1 MPVSENPCFLF
12 ELGVMGSKNAK
23 IKISV
28 ISSIVFVII
37 SYLVFRADL
46 PKIPTIFL
54 YNIII
59 IFTLQNF
66 GFYRGLFFLCASTFL
81 TILIS
86 LAVNFYYAWNV
97 PVFFVTFLIVN
108 DRLKKLSYYTHII
121 DTRIEEIKEN
131 SNILQD
137 KFNKHKRESLSLEQK
152 EDRYRSLKDITS
164 VLSSTLSLGEVTQ
177 LILDNA
183 LYIVGKSE
191 SALLFLI
198 DTKNQELNLIASKAE
213 VDLDKIKAKK
223 GDLLDEWV
231 FKQRQ
236 RLLVED
242 IKKDFRFGEEK
253 VKEYLRSFRSI
264 ISCPLVEERKII
276 GILRLEH
283 SRPYNYTSEDLRLLD
298 ILCDLGAASLENARL
313 CKQTLD
319 LAITDGLTGLY
330 LRRYFLDRLKEEL
343 LRCLHNDL
351 ECSFLMVDID
361 NFKRYNDKFGH
372 TAGDI
377 VLKTF
382 SKVLQRFSEN
392 GIIARYGGEEF
403 SIFLPETSKT
413 EARHIAEDIRKA
425 IKKEVIELRRVETNV
440 TVSIGISTFPED
452 AKVQDKLILKADE
465 RLYKAKRGGRDKVVV
480 D

>member
-152 EDRYRSLKDITS
+152 E
-164 VLSSTLSLGEVTQ
+164 
-177 LILDNA
+177 
-183 LYIVGKSE
+183 
-191 SALLFLI
+191 
-198 DTKNQELNLIASKAE
+198 
-213 VDLDKIKAKK
+213 
-223 GDLLDEWV
+223 
-231 FKQRQ
+231 
-236 RLLVED
+236 
-242 IKKDFRFGEEK
+242 
-253 VKEYLRSFRSI
+253 
-264 ISCPLVEERKII
+264 
-276 GILRLEH
+276 
-283 SRPYNYTSEDLRLLD
+283 
-298 ILCDLGAASLENARL
+298 GA
-313 CKQTLD
+313 
-319 LAITDGLTGLY
+319 
-330 LRRYFLDRLKEEL
+330 
-343 LRCLHNDL
+343 
-351 ECSFLMVDID
+351 
-361 NFKRYNDKFGH
+361 
-372 TAGDI
+372 
-377 VLKTF
+377 
-382 SKVLQRFSEN
+382 
-392 GIIARYGGEEF
+392 
-403 SIFLPETSKT
+403 
-413 EARHIAEDIRKA
+413 
-425 IKKEVIELRRVETNV
+425 
-440 TVSIGISTFPED
+440 
-452 AKVQDKLILKADE
+452 
-465 RLYKAKRGGRDKVVV
+465 
-480 D
+480 